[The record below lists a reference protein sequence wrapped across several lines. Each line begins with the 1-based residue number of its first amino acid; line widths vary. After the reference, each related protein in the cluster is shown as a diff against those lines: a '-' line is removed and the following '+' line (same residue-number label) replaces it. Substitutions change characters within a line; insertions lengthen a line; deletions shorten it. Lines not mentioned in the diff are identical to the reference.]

1 MADDNGAMSVAQATI
16 AVQRPVR
23 KWRDD
28 VRLRKL
34 PVVVCTLSG
43 VFVGDTYRLEEQRL
57 LDALNRGFIARALR
71 MAGDFMPLTDV
82 ELYSPG
88 GKRVRLPSIHVHK
101 SNILF
106 VGEKKS
112 SPDAAVGRE
121 IRRPQLIRAKTPL
134 GAEIHVP
141 PYVLEANVY
150 VETWGELPEAIETD
164 NRFLPL
170 TDVRIRPVLPGAESG
185 LDFVAVNR
193 EKILYVTTP
202 SSQP

>member
-1 MADDNGAMSVAQATI
+1 MSVAEATI
-16 AVQRPVR
+16 ASQRPVR
-23 KWRDD
+23 QWRDD
-28 VRLRKL
+28 ARLRKL

-82 ELYSPG
+82 ELYSQG
-88 GKRVRLPSIHVHK
+88 GKRMRLPSIHVHK

-106 VGEKKS
+106 VGERRLG
-112 SPDAAVGRE
+112 PEAAGSRE
-121 IRRPQLIRAKTPL
+121 TGRPQLSRAKTPL

-141 PYVLEANVY
+141 PYVLEGNIY

-164 NRFLPL
+164 CRFLPL
-170 TDVRIRPVLPGAESG
+170 TDVKVRPMLAGAESG
-185 LDFVAVNR
+185 FGFVAVNR
-193 EKILYVTTP
+193 EKILYVSAP
-202 SSQP
+202 SRQL